1 MRIAMVF
8 VHGTIFETSNIS
20 ILKKNRINAT
30 EPKMSVTLLFNNAPP
45 LGLPDIAEL
54 IGINFSPQ
62 KAIIKKP
69 YFSVRLSKMLLLLGF
84 PISLSSSG

>member
-30 EPKMSVTLLFNNAPP
+30 APD
-45 LGLPDIAEL
+45 LGYGEV
-54 IGINFSPQ
+54 GIM
-62 KAIIKKP
+62 
-69 YFSVRLSKMLLLLGF
+69 VRK
-84 PISLSSSG
+84 